1 MCKSRKDARELKL
14 KKKKGKKLN
23 TYDETKAHYCQDICL
38 LLLLLFNIAL
48 KVLANLIRNGWVR
61 NLIYTKKKKADII
74 TTFCNK
80 TFTLK
85 KSKRIC

>member
-1 MCKSRKDARELKL
+1 MYKSRKDARELKL
-14 KKKKGKKLN
+14 KKKKRGGKKLN
-23 TYDETKAHYCQDICL
+23 TYYETKAHYCKEICL

-48 KVLANLIRNGWVR
+48 KVLANLIRNGWVK
-61 NLIYTKKKKADII
+61 TDMI
-74 TTFCNK
+74 TTFCDK